1 MPPVPTS
8 AGPVSAEPV
17 LSSRAASHQQLKRI
31 ALIPFVALL
40 YGYCSGGPFDF
51 EAMISRAGP
60 GMALIFILIVPAHK
74 LPGAR
79 EDPLLFFK
87 KSPAIEIKFCGQR
100 PGMGEIR
107 LDLQD

>member
-1 MPPVPTS
+1 MTANVVKATQVT
-8 AGPVSAEPV
+8 GFIT
-17 LSSRAASHQQLKRI
+17 HQQQRLIRDLGGEII
-31 ALIPFVALL
+31 ARL
-40 YGYCSGGPFDF
+40 CQ
-51 EAMISRAGP
+51 
-60 GMALIFILIVPAHK
+60 LIVPAHK